1 MTEQNKI
8 KAQKPIIK
16 AILKNFETVEAKRK
30 TVLYSLIG
38 AGIFI
43 LIAMIPKPFT
53 MVGLFKF
60 GLLPALAVIAVV
72 GAIRGPIAGLLTGYI
87 GTVLQ
92 DLIFFTAIVTWTLPS
107 LAYGFLGFIVGL
119 STYDLA
125 KERSLIKL
133 SAYSGVGFILSTFLI
148 LLIGIAIESIS
159 VLVEIAFAF
168 LPLLTVGVP
177 SVVLLTPLYAII
189 WQYLKQK
196 PFFSKLFQKSSN

>member
-1 MTEQNKI
+1 MTEENKI

-43 LIAMIPKPFT
+43 LIAMIPKPFK

-60 GLLPALAVIAVV
+60 GLLPALAIIAVV
-72 GAIRGPIAGLLTGYI
+72 GAIRGPIAGLLTGYV
-87 GTVLQ
+87 GTVLH
-92 DLIFFTAIVTWTLPS
+92 DLIFYTVIVIWTLPA
-107 LAYGFLGFIVGL
+107 LAYGFLGFFVGF
-119 STYDLA
+119 STYNMT

-133 SAYSGVGFILSTFLI
+133 SAYSGVGFILSAFLI
-148 LLIGIAIESIS
+148 LLIGLAIESIE
-159 VLVEIAFAF
+159 VLVEIAFVL
-168 LPLLTVGVP
+168 LPLLTIGVP
-177 SVVLLTPLYAII
+177 SVVLLTPIYAVI

-196 PFFSKLFQKSSN
+196 PFFSKLFQ